1 MAPAITTDR
10 FSDSNTSGRYQRAT
24 VLPFVPTLPPID
36 KDHQASMHSLD
47 AHGGWPGILG
57 TLAAG
62 DDLSADATRAVLGTV
77 LAGEAT
83 DAQIAALI
91 VGLRIKGETVEELSG
106 LQGAMLD
113 AATPLTMPADTI
125 DIVGVGG
132 AASRRAHAL
141 NVSTMAAFVAAGAG
155 ATVCKHG
162 NRKASSTSGSFDL
175 LEALGVDVDIAPNAL
190 EAQVAAHGVGFAFAR
205 TFHPAMRHVGPVRAE
220 LGIPT
225 VFNILGPLSHP
236 GRLTRQVLG
245 VADRAIAHRMI
256 RVLRATGSIRALVV
270 HGEGGLDEL
279 TTTGVSHVLSLDD
292 GEITESTVDAT
303 DLGFARV
310 SAADLAG
317 GDASANAEI
326 ARRVFAG
333 EPGPARDIVVL
344 NAAAGLVVAGIADDL
359 GAAVAAAAAAIDD
372 GRAAAK
378 VAALTD

>member
-1 MAPAITTDR
+1 MST
-10 FSDSNTSGRYQRAT
+10 
-24 VLPFVPTLPPID
+24 
-36 KDHQASMHSLD
+36 LD

-57 TLAAG
+57 TLADG
-62 DDLSADATRAVLGTV
+62 KDLTADAARAVLGTV

-83 DAQIAALI
+83 DAQIAAFI
-91 VGLRIKGETVEELSG
+91 VGLRIKGETVEELTG
-106 LQGAMLD
+106 LQGAMID
-113 AATPLTMPADTI
+113 AATPLSVPEGTI

-132 AASRRAHAL
+132 APSRRAHAL

-175 LEALGVDVDIAPNAL
+175 LEQLGIDVDVVPEAL
-190 EAQVAAHGVGFAFAR
+190 EAQVRDHGIGFAFAR

-236 GRLTRQVLG
+236 GRLTRQVIG
-245 VADRAIAHRMI
+245 AADWSIADRMI
-256 RVLRATGSIRALVV
+256 RVLKETGSQRSLVV

-279 TTTGVSHVLSLDD
+279 TTTGPSRMLSLDG
-292 GEITESTVDAT
+292 GEITEIAVDAG
-303 DLGFARV
+303 DLGLAPATRE
-310 SAADLAG
+310 DLVG
-317 GDASANAEI
+317 GDAAANAEI

-333 EPGPARDIVVL
+333 EPGPKRDIVVL
-344 NAAAGLVVAGIADDL
+344 NAAAGLLAAGVVAGL
-359 GAAVAAAAAAIDD
+359 GAGIEAAAKAIDD

-378 VAALTD
+378 VAVLADR

>member
-1 MAPAITTDR
+1 
-10 FSDSNTSGRYQRAT
+10 
-24 VLPFVPTLPPID
+24 
-36 KDHQASMHSLD
+36 MHSLD

-62 DDLSADATRAVLGTV
+62 DDLTADATRAVLGTV

-83 DAQIAALI
+83 DAQIAAFI
-91 VGLRIKGETVEELSG
+91 VGLRIKGETVEELTG

-113 AATPLTMPADTI
+113 AATPLTMPAATI

-175 LEALGVDVDIAPNAL
+175 LEALGVDVDIAPDAL

-245 VADRAIAHRMI
+245 VADRSIADRMI
-256 RVLRATGSIRALVV
+256 QALRATGSVRALVV

-303 DLGFARV
+303 ELGLDRV

-317 GDASANAEI
+317 GDASANAGI

-359 GAAVAAAAAAIDD
+359 GAGVEAAAAAIDD

-378 VAALTD
+378 VAALTG